1 LRLRPNGDAI
11 KPERQPRLGRT
22 ATPFGHYY
30 RTIDYQSHTKAKIRI
45 TPLSRHYVF
54 VWIAVGAVSAEW
66 PLREAAAMR
75 HKGIKIREKE
85 TRRQCRFGK
94 IKTEEKNKGKNF
106 SAFRIKIL
114 TLWQ

>member
-1 LRLRPNGDAI
+1 MPTKVKKRTKSKKTITKNYPYGLMTD
-11 KPERQPRLGRT
+11 LG
-22 ATPFGHYY
+22 
-30 RTIDYQSHTKAKIRI
+30 
-45 TPLSRHYVF
+45 LSRHCVF
-54 VWIAVGAVSAEW
+54 VWIVVGAVSAEW

-75 HKGIKIREKE
+75 HKGMKIREKE